1 MLSLVCQLAVCS
13 LQYAKYGV
21 KMYYKAHGIM
31 DTRSVERLRWLM
43 EEVIWK
49 SWLVLSGLEELG
61 IDQNNKNLAY
71 V

>member
-1 MLSLVCQLAVCS
+1 MLFVGLESNMLSLVCQLAVCS

-43 EEVIWK
+43 EEVI
-49 SWLVLSGLEELG
+49 
-61 IDQNNKNLAY
+61 
-71 V
+71 